1 MNAVEHRPEEHQFIL
16 ALDDGQGHL
25 RYQLSGQ
32 DIDFTSTFVPD
43 NWRGRGL
50 ARELVDAGLAWARGE
65 GYNIHASCWYV
76 QKVLERG
83 G

>member
-1 MNAVEHRPEEHQFIL
+1 MNAVEHRPDEQLFIL
-16 ALDDGQGHL
+16 SLDDGQGHL
-25 RYQLSGQ
+25 RYQINGQ
-32 DIDFTSTFVPD
+32 DIDFTSTYVPG

-50 ARELVDAGLAWARGE
+50 ARKLVDAGLGWARQE
-65 GYNIHASCWYV
+65 GLNIHASCWYV